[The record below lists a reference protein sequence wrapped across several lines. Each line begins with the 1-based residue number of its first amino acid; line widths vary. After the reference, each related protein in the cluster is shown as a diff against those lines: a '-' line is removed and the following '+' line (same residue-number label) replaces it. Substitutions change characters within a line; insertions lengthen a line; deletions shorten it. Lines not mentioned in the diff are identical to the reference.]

1 MSDFDLEKKI
11 EFALNDLVKKKHS
24 FSLDE
29 VNNYLEPENKI
40 DFKEIFE
47 IAHPRL
53 EKMNVSWH
61 GIANPPCIIVS
72 VNEPFLSNTHVVQR
86 FFPDFMQEHEWV
98 SIITLFKE
106 KGDTKWVKILGGLLA
121 EYIRRNP
128 GLKEV
133 DFIVPVPC
141 EKETVQAL
149 GYDPNTL
156 LANEIIKETNIPI
169 VKVFSKNKKTNFC
182 ETKSL
187 SKKEELSKDVF
198 TLENED
204 AVKEKH
210 VLLLDDILNSGTTIR
225 ELSRMLEDAGAKKAS
240 ALVLCQKQSV

>member
-1 MSDFDLEKKI
+1 MVGFDLEKKV
-11 EFALNDLVKKKHS
+11 EFALNDLVKKRHS

-29 VNNYLEPENKI
+29 VNNYLEPENKV

-47 IAHPRL
+47 IATPML

-61 GIANPPCIIVS
+61 GSAFPACIIVS

-106 KGDTKWVKILGGLLA
+106 KGDIKWVKILGGLLA

-133 DFIVPVPC
+133 DFIAPAPC

-149 GYDPNTL
+149 GYDPNAL

-187 SKKEELSKDVF
+187 SEKEELFKKAF
-198 TLENED
+198 ALENEA

-210 VLLLDDILNSGTTIR
+210 VLLLDCILNSGTTIR
-225 ELSRMLEDAGAKKAS
+225 GLSGMLEAAGAKKAS
-240 ALVLCQKQSV
+240 ALVLCQKQNV